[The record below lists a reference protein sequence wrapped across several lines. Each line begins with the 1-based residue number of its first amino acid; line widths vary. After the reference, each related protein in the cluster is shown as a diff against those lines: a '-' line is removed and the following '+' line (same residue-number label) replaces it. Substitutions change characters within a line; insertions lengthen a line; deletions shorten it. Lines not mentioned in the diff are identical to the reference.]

1 MTEKPVTG
9 FGGTVQTITARVLA
23 ESRRT
28 YGATVDD
35 TTLQSW
41 VTSALSVLLT
51 EQTRV
56 TQFIP
61 VLAMRDIRER
71 ANLYAS
77 EAA

>member
-1 MTEKPVTG
+1 MTEQPVVG
-9 FGGTVQTITARVLA
+9 FAKTVQSITARVLA

-35 TTLQSW
+35 GTIQTW
-41 VTSALSVLLT
+41 VTSSLSLLLT

-61 VLAMRDIRER
+61 VLAMRDIHER
-71 ANLYAS
+71 ASQHVS

>member
-1 MTEKPVTG
+1 MTEQPVIG
-9 FGGTVQTITARVLA
+9 FSGTVQTITARVLA

-35 TTLQSW
+35 MTLQTW
-41 VTSALSVLLT
+41 VTSALSLLLT

-71 ANLYAS
+71 ASHYTP

>member
-1 MTEKPVTG
+1 MTDQPVTS

-23 ESRRT
+23 ECRRT

-35 TTLQSW
+35 TTLQMW
-41 VTSALSVLLT
+41 VASALSVLLT

-71 ANLYAS
+71 ASLYS
-77 EAA
+77 SQAA